1 MNDLVLAWIPE
12 YGLLVL
18 FAALSLAAIG
28 MPLPGTLLLL
38 AVGSL
43 VSQGELPLWPV
54 IATAIGAAVLGDQ
67 VGYAV
72 GRWGGE
78 RLVSSIERHDHG
90 GRLAQAR
97 ALAERWGALGI
108 FLSRWLIGP
117 LGPWVVTGVDYSKL
131 MLRTRL
137 NGKVVREQSTAELI
151 YDIPTMIAFTSKY
164 VTLEP
169 GDLVYTGTP
178 GTTKKMA
185 PGDVVEVDIE
195 GIGVLRNPVKA
206 E

>member
-117 LGPWVVTGVDYSKL
+117 LGPWVNLSSGLASYSWARFL
-131 MLRTRL
+131 FWD
-137 NGKVVREQSTAELI
+137 VVGEALWVGL
-151 YDIPTMIAFTSKY
+151 Y
-164 VTLEP
+164 VTAGKLFSDQVTVIA
-169 GDLVYTGTP
+169 DLSSNLAWALV
-178 GTTKKMA
+178 
-185 PGDVVEVDIE
+185 
-195 GIGVLRNPVKA
+195 GVLLAAFFAWRLA
-206 E
+206 HALRHDEA

>member
-1 MNDLVLAWIPE
+1 VNDLVLSWIPD
-12 YGLLVL
+12 YGLPVL
-18 FAALSLAAIG
+18 FAALSLAAVG

-54 IATAIGAAVLGDQ
+54 VVTATGAAVLGDQ
-67 VGYAV
+67 VGYVA

-78 RLVSSIERHDHG
+78 RLLGGIERHDRG

-117 LGPWVVTGVDYSKL
+117 LGPWVNLSSGLASYSWARFLLWDVLGEALWVALYVTA
-131 MLRTRL
+131 
-137 NGKVVREQSTAELI
+137 GKVFSDQVTV
-151 YDIPTMIAFTSKY
+151 IANLSSS
-164 VTLEP
+164 LAWA
-169 GDLVYTGTP
+169 LV
-178 GTTKKMA
+178 
-185 PGDVVEVDIE
+185 
-195 GIGVLRNPVKA
+195 GVLLAAFFAWRLA
-206 E
+206 HALRHDEA